1 MIGNHNENG
10 DEQEKYAALSCT
22 ESRGSWEPVG
32 DARRKFPC
40 EPLAESVR

>member
-1 MIGNHNENG
+1 MQNGN
-10 DEQEKYAALSCT
+10 EQEKYAAQKRT
-22 ESRGSWEPVG
+22 ESRGRWKPVG